1 MKHKYVKCLIKVYK
15 EKPSMKSFYCNRL
28 KLFEIMERASLLKRV
43 IATNDHAGINIFI
56 DGNLKY

>member
-28 KLFEIMERASLLKRV
+28 KLFEIMKHVSLLKRV